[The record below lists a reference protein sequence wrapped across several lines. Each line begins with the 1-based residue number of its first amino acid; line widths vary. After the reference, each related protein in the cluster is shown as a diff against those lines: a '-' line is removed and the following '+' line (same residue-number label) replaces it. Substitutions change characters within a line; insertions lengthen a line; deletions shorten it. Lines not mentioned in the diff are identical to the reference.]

1 MSSGSD
7 HLFDGNRDLL
17 DRYRR
22 GDREALE
29 SVYWAYVDPVERL
42 VTRCIRAHGP
52 ISPEYAMSVEDL
64 VQDVFTRAFTES
76 SRLAYDGIRDYG
88 PYIFTITRNVVVDAF
103 RRRGREVPTDLGTL
117 NERAASEA
125 TEWGQEPPLST
136 DLNILARVRGYLAR
150 LPPDLAAVHRQRYGL
165 GVSQDAAAQALGIS
179 RQRLRTLE
187 KKLRDGVT
195 RELRAERA
203 QETSTN
209 FVSSP
214 VLRRG

>member
-1 MSSGSD
+1 MSYGSD
-7 HLFDGNRDLL
+7 DLFDGNRDLL

-29 SVYWAYVDPVERL
+29 SVYWAYVDSVERL

-52 ISPEYAMSVEDL
+52 PSPEYAMSVEDL

-76 SRLAYDGIRDYG
+76 TRLAYDGIRDYG

-117 NERAASEA
+117 SDRAAPEG
-125 TEWGQEPPLST
+125 TEWGQEPALST
-136 DLNILARVRGYLAR
+136 DMNVLARVRGYLAR

-165 GVSQDAAAQALGIS
+165 GVSQDVAAQTLGIS

-187 KKLRDGVT
+187 KKLRAGVT
-195 RELRAERA
+195 RELRTARVKEK
-203 QETSTN
+203 STN

>member
-1 MSSGSD
+1 MSAGSN
-7 HLFDGNRDLL
+7 HLFESNRDLL

-22 GDREALE
+22 GERGAFE

-42 VTRCIRAHGP
+42 VARCIRAHGP
-52 ISPEYAMSVEDL
+52 LSPEYAMSVEDL

-76 SRLAYDGIRDYG
+76 TRLAYDGIRDYG

-117 NERAASEA
+117 GDRAIAEA
-125 TEWGQEPPLST
+125 TEWGQEPALSA
-136 DLNILARVRGYLAR
+136 DLNVLARVRGYLAR

-165 GVSQDAAAQALGIS
+165 GVSQDVAAQALGIS

-195 RELRAERA
+195 RELRAARA
-203 QETSTN
+203 KESSTN